1 MNFVPQWSRW
11 LQSPACWSATLAMS
25 LALFHLTLVDQGEVK
40 NLFSLSLLIW
50 LTLASLLWDKRDRL
64 TFTSD
69 LPSTLLGTAIF
80 LLMLIRSLN
89 RNELNG
95 YLLPLIGGL
104 SLMLII
110 SGSQRLREY
119 WREIIILSLLII
131 CRFLATFLKTIDL
144 PTLTAKFS
152 SLILGAIGFSVQR
165 EGVILQLST
174 GRVEVYGACSGVDSI
189 LLMFCVSVLFL
200 FLIPVNAIQK
210 VVCVVVGVLIG
221 FIVNSLRVALL
232 AVLVNANQMP
242 FFVYWHSDDGSLLF
256 AAIAVGLFGAF
267 CWFAY
272 VQRLSVPPNPGA
284 N

>member
-1 MNFVPQWSRW
+1 MNFAPQWSRW

-69 LPSTLLGTAIF
+69 LSSTLLGTVIF

-119 WREIIILSLLII
+119 WREIMILSLLII
-131 CRFLATFLKTIDL
+131 CRFLASFLKSIDL
-144 PTLTAKFS
+144 PTLTAQFS
-152 SLILGAIGFSVQR
+152 SLLLGAIGFSVQR

-210 VVCVVVGVLIG
+210 VVCVVVGILIG

-242 FFVYWHSDDGSLLF
+242 SFVYWHSDDGSLLF

>member
-144 PTLTAKFS
+144 PILTAKFS
-152 SLILGAIGFSVQR
+152 SLILGAIGFQYS
-165 EGVILQLST
+165 EKG
-174 GRVEVYGACSGVDSI
+174 
-189 LLMFCVSVLFL
+189 
-200 FLIPVNAIQK
+200 
-210 VVCVVVGVLIG
+210 
-221 FIVNSLRVALL
+221 
-232 AVLVNANQMP
+232 
-242 FFVYWHSDDGSLLF
+242 
-256 AAIAVGLFGAF
+256 
-267 CWFAY
+267 
-272 VQRLSVPPNPGA
+272 
-284 N
+284 